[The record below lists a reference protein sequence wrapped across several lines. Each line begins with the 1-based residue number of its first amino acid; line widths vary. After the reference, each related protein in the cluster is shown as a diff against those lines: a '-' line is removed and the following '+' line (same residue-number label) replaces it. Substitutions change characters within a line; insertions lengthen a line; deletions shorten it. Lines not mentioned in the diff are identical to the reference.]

1 MSSSRSKVRRR
12 NVVLLH
18 PSAASLA
25 LLRRSDEGVDLQCL
39 LRSHQR
45 RRTLPLP
52 VPQQLP
58 HQKVVVYS
66 KCFNNIDWRFA
77 VREASVWVT
86 ETISP
91 RHQASGL
98 GTPLASAQPRR
109 AGGSRSQYRRS
120 RCRQG
125 RPAISRAEIARAA
138 GLALSA
144 VERPRCR
151 RRRRCRCCGCGGRQ
165 RSRRPSVGDT
175 VDG

>member
-1 MSSSRSKVRRR
+1 M
-12 NVVLLH
+12 LCCCY

-58 HQKVVVYS
+58 HQKVVGCTGSVQ
-66 KCFNNIDWRFA
+66 ITRFA
-77 VREASVWVT
+77 AREAPVWVT

-109 AGGSRSQYRRS
+109 AGGSRSQCRRS

-125 RPAISRAEIARAA
+125 RPTISRAAIARAA
-138 GLALSA
+138 GPALSA

-151 RRRRCRCCGCGGRQ
+151 RRRRCRCCGCGGRR
-165 RSRRPSVGDT
+165 RSRRPSGGDT

>member
-1 MSSSRSKVRRR
+1 MVGL
-12 NVVLLH
+12 VCCCY

-25 LLRRSDEGVDLQCL
+25 LLRRSDEGVDLQRL
-39 LRSHQR
+39 LRRHQR
-45 RRTLPLP
+45 RRTLSFP
-52 VPQQLP
+52 VPQQLAR
-58 HQKVVVYS
+58 QKVGVYS
-66 KCFNNIDWRFA
+66 KCFNRAIGDWRSE
-77 VREASVWVT
+77 EAPVWVT

-98 GTPLASAQPRR
+98 NNPLAPAQPRR

-125 RPAISRAEIARAA
+125 RPAISRAATARAA
-138 GLALSA
+138 GPALSA

-151 RRRRCRCCGCGGRQ
+151 RRRRCRCCGCGGRR
-165 RSRRPSVGDT
+165 RSRRPSGGDT